1 MPETVWTFRAPGCV
15 EKGDCL
21 TAPCLAPRGSVCSR
35 TELPAR
41 SAPRAAQ
48 GRAAA
53 SRAPEPSP
61 LGPGRCA
68 AAPRE
73 RSPPSARRSRGSG
86 SRRPGCVGSV
96 GWLRAGATAGLPA
109 AAPAPFFHAP
119 RVKFGGAPALWG
131 GWGGGSLSSPPAR
144 GTPTSRGR
152 AVPRGFVLGPSRAA
166 GPGPGAHAGLAWG
179 PAEPRAGAGR
189 PLLAAPAETG
199 RRGGRRADGPPDG
212 AVCRLFLSFPLLSA
226 PLNPPRE
233 ARGRRGG
240 GEKRAELEPGR
251 DPSRGSPAPASPNPP
266 GGRGNA
272 EAMPRGN
279 GTGRAGARRWA
290 SSSTPG
296 RRSLELVSGLQAP
309 PNPPAS
315 PVPPPRP
322 VGGIRGFPSVGGER
336 EQRGS
341 GRRALPF
348 LFAF

>member
-131 GWGGGSLSSPPAR
+131 GWGGGLAL
-144 GTPTSRGR
+144 
-152 AVPRGFVLGPSRAA
+152 FAA
-166 GPGPGAHAGLAWG
+166 GPGDPDEPGSGRAPWLCPRAVEGRRARAWRPRGPRVGPRGAERGRRASAPRRPCRNRAPGRAESRRAPRRGRLSAFPLLSPSFCSSESPPRGPRPAGRRGEAG
-179 PAEPRAGAGR
+179 RAGAGAR
-189 PLLAAPAETG
+189 PEPGEPRSCLPQPPRRTG
-199 RRGGRRADGPPDG
+199 QRRGHAPGERDRAGRGTEVGEQQHTRPAQPG
-212 AVCRLFLSFPLLSA
+212 ARIRSA
-226 PLNPPRE
+226 SSPQPPR
-233 ARGRRGG
+233 
-240 GEKRAELEPGR
+240 L
-251 DPSRGSPAPASPNPP
+251 
-266 GGRGNA
+266 
-272 EAMPRGN
+272 
-279 GTGRAGARRWA
+279 
-290 SSSTPG
+290 
-296 RRSLELVSGLQAP
+296 
-309 PNPPAS
+309 
-315 PVPPPRP
+315 PRP
-322 VGGIRGFPSVGGER
+322 PS
-336 EQRGS
+336 S
-341 GRRALPF
+341 PRRRH
-348 LFAF
+348 

>member
-131 GWGGGSLSSPPAR
+131 RGGARSLRRRPGGPRRAGVGPCPVALSSGRRGPPGPGLAPTRASR
-144 GTPTSRGR
+144 GAPRSRGR
-152 AVPRGFVLGPSRAA
+152 A
-166 GPGPGAHAGLAWG
+166 PGVRSSPPLQKPG
-179 PAEPRAGAGR
+179 AGAGGE
-189 PLLAAPAETG
+189 PT
-199 RRGGRRADGPPDG
+199 GPP
-212 AVCRLFLSFPLLSA
+212 
-226 PLNPPRE
+226 
-233 ARGRRGG
+233 
-240 GEKRAELEPGR
+240 
-251 DPSRGSPAPASPNPP
+251 
-266 GGRGNA
+266 
-272 EAMPRGN
+272 
-279 GTGRAGARRWA
+279 TG
-290 SSSTPG
+290 
-296 RRSLELVSGLQAP
+296 
-309 PNPPAS
+309 
-315 PVPPPRP
+315 
-322 VGGIRGFPSVGGER
+322 PSVGF
-336 EQRGS
+336 S
-341 GRRALPF
+341 SPF
-348 LFAF
+348 PFFLLL